1 VQYETASERTNK
13 TYEEEEEGTEG
24 SSAIADGRKSAE
36 SAVVWEGWWKN
47 GEIAY
52 CGVDEDE

>member
-24 SSAIADGRKSAE
+24 SSALPTEGRVQKVQWFGKDGGKTE
-36 SAVVWEGWWKN
+36 K
-47 GEIAY
+47 
-52 CGVDEDE
+52 